1 MSHNSSLPK
10 NFLNIDNNFIK
21 NFEDIFGK
29 KTDKKK
35 EELKKEV
42 EVMEVDQTSHPEAQ
56 NTPEPQNININHF
69 FEKLFE
75 ISKQPHE
82 GQDAKAKLAQIFQKQ
97 PSSTPFLQQK
107 QPSSA
112 TTPAPSHAQ
121 TPKAIFE
128 KFSKDFEKF
137 QKDFNASLGI
147 TKPEPQLQQPQLQ
160 PNTVPL
166 TQPIQSKST
175 SFSESKLPLFK
186 GTQNSSIFDK
196 PLLPRPQSEM
206 DLVSKMR
213 DQLSHF
219 GLNRNKEPE
228 NAQNRRFFFTLLTS
242 ELEQLENQ
250 PKEVGQKK
258 RMKF

>member
-10 NFLNIDNNFIK
+10 NFLHIDNNFIK

-42 EVMEVDQTSHPEAQ
+42 EVMEVDQTSHPEPQ
-56 NTPEPQNININHF
+56 NAPEPQNININHF

-97 PSSTPFLQQK
+97 PSSTPFLQTK
-107 QPSSA
+107 QSTST
-112 TTPAPSHAQ
+112 TTPAPSQAQ

-147 TKPEPQLQQPQLQ
+147 TKPEPQVQQPQL
-160 PNTVPL
+160 TS
-166 TQPIQSKST
+166 TQPIQSKSS
-175 SFSESKLPLFK
+175 SFNEKVPMFK
-186 GTQNSSIFDK
+186 GPTNTSIFDK

-228 NAQNRRFFFTLLTS
+228 NAQNRRLVFLF
-242 ELEQLENQ
+242 
-250 PKEVGQKK
+250 
-258 RMKF
+258 